1 MTKIPTPTDRGR
13 TIPGDGKNWL
23 AMWLDRPEPQMGILE
38 HFANTIKAANKLGE
52 NIWSTS
58 VLDNAITLNV
68 CDHLILKIQR
78 HTVDVTL
85 SRASIDADSSHSELS
100 LRKKFNN
107 NGGVDIKPFPR
118 KSVHDKRDPL
128 PLCYCCSIHHDNFL
142 KAIPLIEGEYQK
154 ALAIAVQRHGKIRKG
169 ESEIKSG
176 DGPWAKSPSYNFIRH
191 LREAVSDQEVPQ
203 PVYKS
208 HSEHFEKLS
217 NGRPDSSLAVEPKS
231 GSEQV
236 DGAQGELNSPPVVTV
251 GAANGEP
258 KKILD
263 VEPELPGEA
272 LDAKVQ
278 LLLESGKL
286 AEPKGN
292 ANPSRK
298 VATSDEFFRDP
309 QVKAWVWQNADGVC
323 ELCRNAAPFKN
334 AKGHPY
340 LEVHHVIP
348 LSEEGRDMH
357 TNAVALCPNCHRE
370 CHFGEDWNARKERLY
385 ETVVR
390 LVKA

>member
-1 MTKIPTPTDRGR
+1 
-13 TIPGDGKNWL
+13 
-23 AMWLDRPEPQMGILE
+23 MGVLE
-38 HFANTIKAANKLGE
+38 HFARTILAAHEIVPRG
-52 NIWSTS
+52 WSTTLHKDA
-58 VLDNAITLNV
+58 VTLNV
-68 CDHLILKIQR
+68 GDHQVLKVLKVNGMYK
-78 HTVDVTL
+78 VDVTL
-85 SRASIDADSSHSELS
+85 SETRSHLFSKLHDI
-100 LRKKFNN
+100 
-107 NGGVDIKPFPR
+107 GGIHTQRFPR
-118 KSVHDKRDPL
+118 KSESPDRQPL
-128 PLCYCCSIHHDNFL
+128 PLCYCCTIDRNSFL
-142 KAIPLIEGEYQK
+142 QAIPLIGDEYQK
-154 ALAIAVQRHGKIRKG
+154 VFEHAVESTEGEIHSGKGAWAGSHSPGFIDYLRRELKK
-169 ESEIKSG
+169 EI
-176 DGPWAKSPSYNFIRH
+176 
-191 LREAVSDQEVPQ
+191 PQ
-203 PVYKS
+203 PDYCPPTGPSK
-208 HSEHFEKLS
+208 KLA

-251 GAANGEP
+251 GAANEEP

-263 VEPELPGEA
+263 VEPELPGAA

-278 LLLESGKL
+278 LLLQSGKL

-370 CHFGEDWNARKERLY
+370 CHFGEDWDARKERLY